1 MLGWIA
7 GTKGMNRLSLLFTSR
22 RRYGTP
28 WCPTVK
34 GGGGGGVGRDG
45 VDSDGGDGRVR
56 GAQLPDLC
64 LSGMIVG
71 ASFAEPTNCALRACV
86 RSVGLLPRYFD
97 AQQLPVITEI
107 ICCRRDVGWI
117 LLSPIPKLPTPL
129 ARAPVFL
136 CAGVCAC
143 AHLLKT
149 LFFLRKLNPRTI
161 KTTTTTRSRYFL
173 ACHHLLPSK
182 PFRHLNTTP
191 RDDDDD

>member
-7 GTKGMNRLSLLFTSR
+7 GTKGMNRLPLLFTSR

-71 ASFAEPTNCALRACV
+71 ASFAEPTDCALRACV

-129 ARAPVFL
+129 ARAPRLSQCGCVRVRAFAENL
-136 CAGVCAC
+136 I
-143 AHLLKT
+143 LPTK
-149 LFFLRKLNPRTI
+149 I
-161 KTTTTTRSRYFL
+161 KPTD
-173 ACHHLLPSK
+173 H
-182 PFRHLNTTP
+182 
-191 RDDDDD
+191 